1 MEAFSSSS
9 PPLPPFPPNGTITI
23 FNAFMRVAL
32 PLMNHDDMM
41 IMMIYPDRTPP
52 KLSLLDT
59 PILVR
64 PPILPTRPLVY
75 YYYYYYYYY

>member
-1 MEAFSSSS
+1 
-9 PPLPPFPPNGTITI
+9 
-23 FNAFMRVAL
+23 
-32 PLMNHDDMM
+32 MM

-75 YYYYYYYYY
+75 YYYYYYY